1 MNGCCVEETS
11 PAQRWYGRIVMDGSR
26 RSVNL
31 LFVLALATDLVTPVL
46 IWKGILPSYTR
57 WISHAAVIAMILG
70 AYARMMV
77 YDRVPGSVWIM
88 AWISIVGTSVALLRG
103 QGLSATIWGSYILL
117 QWPLVGLYAYLE
129 RYWPR
134 RFAQRLRAFC
144 LAVLGAELAVQVGQY
159 LGGERPGDNLAGTLG
174 WHGTGHLET
183 FILLV
188 TCLALGQWLASQEW
202 TTLIWTLALGS
213 ASSVLGEM
221 KLFPFA
227 LLALAAMSA
236 VIFVVRGG
244 QLRRLA
250 PFAVLFCVGLVVF
263 VAAYDVAMS
272 PTGGGSFGRILDP
285 RFLADYLGGAERVT
299 IGGRYLY
306 DIGRNYALA
315 YGWNEIRRDA
325 TTLLFGM
332 GLGARGESNTLST
345 AGVALL
351 EGRLGLSTGT
361 SLLVMMQELGLVGMA
376 VVGGSGLWIVAALWR
391 GIRNDPQSEA
401 AELRYGLLLF
411 TLLWPLW
418 LWYGTVWYYR
428 VPMLLYWVALGYV
441 LSEPWRSHLRTS
453 QPPPDTVSLPLS
465 EDIAQ

>member
-1 MNGCCVEETS
+1 MNGS
-11 PAQRWYGRIVMDGSR
+11 K
-26 RSVNL
+26 RSINL
-31 LFVLALATDLVTPVL
+31 LFLVALATDLVTPFL
-46 IWKGILPSYTR
+46 IWKGILPAYTR
-57 WISHAAVIAMILG
+57 WISHAAVAAMILG

-77 YDRVPGSVWIM
+77 YDRVPGSVWVM
-88 AWISIVGTSVALLRG
+88 AWVSIVGTSVALLGG
-103 QGLSATIWGSYILL
+103 QGLSATIWGSYILF

-129 RYWPR
+129 RYWPQ
-134 RFAQRLRAFC
+134 RFAQRLRTFC
-144 LAVLGAELAVQVGQY
+144 IAILGVELAVQIGQY
-159 LGGERPGDNLAGTLG
+159 LSGERPGDNLAGTLG
-174 WHGTGHLET
+174 WHGTGHLEI

-188 TCLALGQWLASQEW
+188 TCLALGQWLAQQKW
-202 TTLIWTLALGS
+202 TTLLWILGLGS

-227 LLALAAMSA
+227 VLALAVVTM

-244 QLRRLA
+244 QLRKLA
-250 PFAVLFCVGLVVF
+250 PFAVPLAVGLVFF
-263 VAAYDVAMS
+263 VAAYDATIS
-272 PTGGGSFGRILDP
+272 PTGGGSFRRILEP
-285 RFLADYLGGAERVT
+285 RFLAGYLDRSERVAT
-299 IGGRYLY
+299 GGKYVY

-325 TTLLFGM
+325 MTFLFGM

-361 SLLVMMQELGLVGMA
+361 SLFVMMQELGLVGMA
-376 VVGGSGLWIVAALWR
+376 VVGGSLLWIVVTLWQ

-401 AELRYGLLLF
+401 VELRYALLLF

-453 QPPPDTVSLPLS
+453 QPRPDPTSLPLS
-465 EDIAQ
+465 EYIAQ